1 MMRNI
6 IVILFFIAF
15 EFQAIKSVN
24 AQTASVCCP
33 FNGWSYVI
41 PITITNN
48 AVTATA
54 ADLQTL
60 LKINT
65 QVPISQGKMQANG
78 DDIRF
83 VYNTCGNYLDYYIE
97 SGLNT
102 TATNIWVRMPSI
114 PAGGS
119 ITIYMYYGNAG
130 AAATAVTFNNMFP
143 NVLTINAPSPLSG
156 VVNYDWIEVQAGG
169 AITMASMQPVTLSA
183 RKIIFNGSYNG
194 ANLGYMPASGPGA
207 GGTDNSGGCGGG
219 GGGYGGAG
227 GTGGCGAGSGGA
239 AYGTPNGDDIDMGS
253 GGGGADCPAS
263 ARGGGAFTLR
273 GCEIIFNGTTNVSG
287 QTITNLCCCGN
298 SSEAAGGGAGGGVRV
313 VGDYISGNATIN
325 ARGGNGQNS
334 DDKEGGGGG
343 AGGRVKLL
351 WTIQNNFT
359 GSADVSGGTR
369 GNGGQSG
376 QQNGANGTFTQPQ
389 IQGLA
394 INYAAEVPVSIPQAN
409 FNFNNVCLNTLASF
423 TDASTTGP
431 VGNITQWAWTF
442 GDGVGTSA
450 QQNPSYTYNS
460 ANTYT
465 VSLTVTSVSGCTDN
479 TTAQITVSAP
489 PTADF
494 TAQNVCVGFP
504 SPFTDASS
512 NDVTQWNW
520 DFGDGN
526 TSTDQN
532 PTHSYASAGN
542 YDVTLTVAT
551 AANCSDT
558 IQKQVSVNQSPT
570 ADFNFNNVCLNNMAT
585 FTDASSSAVGS
596 ITSWQWDFGD
606 GNTSS
611 LQNPSNNYAD
621 PGNYDVT
628 LTVSANNCS
637 NIATQTIS
645 IYDLPVALA
654 TADSVCEGNATAFTD
669 ASTIASGS
677 IANWSWDF
685 GDGNTSNN
693 SNPSH
698 NYVSGG
704 NYNTTLTVTS
714 DNGCTNSLSFPVVVF
729 HNPVADFNTTNICLG
744 LPAEF
749 NDASTVTNDI
759 INDWQWSFGDDNTA
773 DIQNP
778 SNTYI
783 ATGNYTVQLTVTSSN
798 GCNNAVQRNISV
810 YENPLVNFSSTPACF
825 GEANGTATALPI
837 GGIAPYNYNWQNNQY
852 TATATDLS
860 AGNYEITVTD
870 ANGCSVAGTATVTQP
885 TSAFVI
891 NASEEI
897 FDIPFGDTV
906 NFVLSTNSESTV
918 LYSISPDYNLS
929 CTNCDSVLAYPNQ
942 TTTYIVNAIDTNG
955 CTASKEILVTVNEKY
970 ILFVPNVFTPNGD
983 GNNDDI
989 RVFAKGVKT
998 FYWIIFN
1005 RWGEKVFE
1013 SNDIN
1018 KAWDG
1023 TYKGKLLNPDTYV
1036 YKVQLSYLTG
1046 KTAEQK
1052 GSISILK

>member
-1 MMRNI
+1 MKRTI
-6 IVILFFIAF
+6 YFILLFIAVEVF
-15 EFQAIKSVN
+15 STKYAT
-24 AQTASVCCP
+24 AQSASVCCP
-33 FNGWSYVI
+33 FNGWNYIV

-48 AVTATA
+48 GTA
-54 ADLQTL
+54 ATTANLQTL

-65 QVPISQGKMQANG
+65 QIPISQGKMQANG
-78 DDIRF
+78 NDIRF
-83 VYNTCGNYLDYYIE
+83 VYNTCGSYLDYYIE
-97 SGLNT
+97 NGLNT
-102 TATNIWVRMPSI
+102 NATNIWVRMPAI

-119 ITIYMYYGNAG
+119 ITIYMYYGNASAT
-130 AAATAVTFNNMFP
+130 AAAVTFNNMFP

-156 VVNYDWIEVQAGG
+156 TVNYDWIEVQPGG
-169 AITMASMQPVTLSA
+169 AITMASMQPVILSA

-207 GGTDNSGGCGGG
+207 GGTDNGGGCGGG

-253 GGGGADCPAS
+253 GGGGSDCPAS

-273 GCEIIFNGTTNVSG
+273 GCEIVFNGTTNVSG

-313 VGDYISGNATIN
+313 VGDYISGNATVN

-351 WTIQNNFT
+351 WTIQNNFSGT
-359 GSADVSGGTR
+359 ADVSGGAR

-394 INYAAEVPVSIPQAN
+394 INYSAEVPVSIPQAN

-423 TDASTTGP
+423 TDASTTAP
-431 VGNITQWAWTF
+431 VGNIIQWSWSF
-442 GDGVGTSA
+442 GDGIGTSA
-450 QQNPSYTYNS
+450 QQNPSYTYNA

-465 VSLTVTSVSGCTDN
+465 VSLTVTSISGCTDN

-512 NDVTQWNW
+512 NNVTQWTW

-526 TSTDQN
+526 SSTDQN

-551 AANCSDT
+551 AANCSAT
-558 IQKQVSVNQSPT
+558 IQKQVSVNQSPL
-570 ADFNFNNVCLNNMAT
+570 ADFVFSNVCLNTVAT
-585 FTDASSSAVGS
+585 FTDVSTSAVGG

-606 GNTSS
+606 GSTSA
-611 LQNPSNNYAD
+611 LQNPTNNYANSGD
-621 PGNYDVT
+621 YDVT

-637 NIATQTIS
+637 NIATKTIS
-645 IYDLPVALA
+645 VYELPVASA
-654 TADSVCEGNATAFTD
+654 TVDSVCEGNATAFTD
-669 ASTIASGS
+669 ASNVTSGT
-677 IANWSWDF
+677 IANWAWDF

-693 SNPSH
+693 SNPTH
-698 NYVSGG
+698 NYTSGG
-704 NYNTTLTVTS
+704 NYNATLTVTS
-714 DNGCTNSLSFPVVVF
+714 DNGCTNSTNIPVTVF
-729 HNPVADFNTTNICLG
+729 YKPVADFSTTNVCLG
-744 LPAEF
+744 LSAQF
-749 NDASTVTNDI
+749 NDASSVTNDV
-759 INDWQWSFGDDNTA
+759 INSWQWDFGDSNTA
-773 DIQNP
+773 DNQNP
-778 SNTYI
+778 NNTY
-783 ATGNYTVQLTVTSSN
+783 TTTSNFTVKLTVISAS
-798 GCNNAVQRNISV
+798 GCIDTIQRNLLV
-810 YENPLVNFSSTPACF
+810 FENPMISFSSTPACF
-825 GEANGTATALPI
+825 GEDNGTATVLPN
-837 GGIAPYNYNWQNNQY
+837 GGIAPYNYNWQNNQNA
-852 TATATDLS
+852 ATATNLS
-860 AGNYEITVTD
+860 AGDYEITVTD
-870 ANGCSVAGTATVTQP
+870 ANGCSVSGIATVTQP
-885 TSAFVI
+885 LSPFII
-891 NASEEI
+891 NASEDI
-897 FDIPFGDTV
+897 FDIPFGDTINFIISSNSV
-906 NFVLSTNSESTV
+906 NSVS
-918 LYSISPDYNLS
+918 YSISPDYNIN
-929 CTNCDSVLAYPNQ
+929 CTNCDSVFAYPNQ
-942 TTTYIVNAIDTNG
+942 TTTYIVTAIDSNG
-955 CTASKEILVTVNEKY
+955 CSTSKEILVTVNEKY
-970 ILFVPNVFTPNGD
+970 ILYIPNVFTPNGD
-983 GNNDDI
+983 GINDDI

-1013 SNDIN
+1013 SNDITRV
-1018 KAWDG
+1018 WDG